1 MYYIQQN
8 YKIRIII
15 PQSDHFIFNIF
26 NIFTIIF
33 KYNYLNKLMTATISL
48 KIALQI
54 I

>member
-26 NIFTIIF
+26 NIFNIIF
-33 KYNYLNKLMTATISL
+33 KYK
-48 KIALQI
+48 
-54 I
+54 